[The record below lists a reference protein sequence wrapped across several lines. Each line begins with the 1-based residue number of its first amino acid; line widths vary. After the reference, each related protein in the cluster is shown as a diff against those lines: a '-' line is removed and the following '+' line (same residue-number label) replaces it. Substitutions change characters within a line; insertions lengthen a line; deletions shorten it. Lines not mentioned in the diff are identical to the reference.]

1 MTYNIKIELNIEDL
15 IDLNM
20 HMQLAKEQIK
30 TSIKSNPSNPVSG
43 MRHEGMGTSHEITIS
58 VDNEE

>member
-15 IDLNM
+15 HDLNM
-20 HMQLAKEQIK
+20 HMPLIKQQIK
-30 TSIKSNPSNPVSG
+30 YAIEKNPSNPQSNL
-43 MRHEGMGTSHEITIS
+43 RHEGMGTSHEIIIT